1 MSYFRSITYIDYYE
15 NGSKCGNIG
24 HVRWEIRDEEC
35 KISIYIQGTLFDRI
49 YRQAERRK
57 DKLSMTASFLQGDV
71 DTGYQSRKVA
81 LMELKESKL
90 QKVLRFHKDNMA
102 GLSFDRISGIHFAI
116 EDKKYGVTVL
126 DGNTERVAL
135 AGLDS
140 GPAVENGFAVE
151 SHPGQKAE
159 LEAASAATEEINN
172 NDFSMDK
179 WEQLCRMYPKVHP
192 LRNENSYISISPK
205 DFVIFPNEYQKLVHN
220 SFLLH
225 GFYNYQHIILG
236 KYGEEFYLGVPGT
249 YHDREALV
257 ANMFGFNGFE
267 SVDKR
272 ETGTFGY
279 YMTKVCI

>member
-35 KISIYIQGTLFDRI
+35 KISIHVQGSLFDRI
-49 YRQAERRK
+49 YKQAERRR
-57 DKLSMTASFLQGDV
+57 DKLSITVGFLLKDIKN
-71 DTGYQSRKVA
+71 GYESRKVA
-81 LMELKESKL
+81 LMEAKESKL

-102 GLSFDRISGIHFAI
+102 GLSFEKISGMHFAI
-116 EDKKYGVTVL
+116 EDKKYGVTML
-126 DGNTERVAL
+126 DGNTENVDLISSDSSLEYVSLPDPHHAVAFKGSNQPEL
-135 AGLDS
+135 
-140 GPAVENGFAVE
+140 
-151 SHPGQKAE
+151 KAAE
-159 LEAASAATEEINN
+159 KC
-172 NDFSMDK
+172 NDLFTDK
-179 WEQLCRMYPKVHP
+179 WEQLCKMYPKVQP

-257 ANMFGFNGFE
+257 ANMFGFHGFE

-272 ETGTFGY
+272 EVGTFGY